1 MTQNIFFKI
10 SYIRTP
16 LFRLRRRAGVR
27 LFILFIILFISVSA
41 LAQDSIV
48 TTRVY
53 HKFWIQFSDKKNNP
67 FSVERPQEF
76 LSHKSL
82 ERRNRQNISIEESD
96 LPVTPSYVNSV
107 KNTGVKILL
116 KSKWMNGVCV
126 ETTDS
131 AALAQIDSLPFVSFI
146 EAVAAYTRYD
156 TIDSSGI
163 ESYPMISS
171 PVLTSNLA
179 YDEELYGNGYNQ
191 INMMNGEYLHELGF
205 RGDGMTVAVLDA
217 GFYHVNSIPAFDSL
231 WLNGRILGYKDFVE
245 GQDDSVFIESTHG
258 MSVLSTMA
266 ANLPGELVGT
276 APAAHYWL
284 IRTEDSRSEFRIEEY
299 NWAAGA
305 EFADSVG
312 VDVINSSLGY
322 STFNDTAM
330 NYSYAT
336 LDGNTAV
343 VTRAADKAVETGIIV
358 VTSAGNQGNS
368 PWKYISAPA
377 DANNVIAVGAVDP
390 LENYAPFSSQ
400 GPSYDGRVKP
410 DVAAQGKEAV
420 FVSSSGSLTT
430 GNGTS
435 FASPI
440 TAGLVACFWQALYD
454 KPNTEVIQQILQS
467 ASRYTNPDTL
477 YGNGI
482 PDFRLAFLKMQE
494 KEGSPYIK
502 EMLPVAY
509 PNPFDEQLHV
519 MVFADDEGKY
529 SVEIFD
535 ALGRMISRQEQYL
548 DELRFHDF
556 EFNYLDVLQQG
567 VYFVRTS
574 GKGRTDVMRVV
585 KF

>member
-1 MTQNIFFKI
+1 MH
-10 SYIRTP
+10 
-16 LFRLRRRAGVR
+16 R
-27 LFILFIILFISVSA
+27 LFFFFLILIPSETF
-41 LAQDSIV
+41 AQDSIV

-53 HKFWIQFSDKKNNP
+53 HKFWIQFSDKNNNP
-67 FSVERPQEF
+67 FSVERPYEF
-76 LSHKSL
+76 LSQKSID
-82 ERRNRQNISIEESD
+82 RRSRQNISIQESD
-96 LPVTPSYVNSV
+96 LPVTPSYVSSV
-107 KNTGVKILL
+107 KNTGAKILI

-131 AALAQIDSLPFVSFI
+131 AILEQIDSLPFVSFI
-146 EAVAAYTRYD
+146 EAVAAYSRYD

-179 YDEELYGNGYNQ
+179 FDEELYGNGFNQ

-217 GFYHVNSIPAFDSL
+217 GFFRVNTISAFDSL
-231 WLNGRILGYKDFVE
+231 WLNDRILGYKDFVG

-258 MSVLSTMA
+258 MQVLSTMA

-284 IRTEDSRSEFRIEEY
+284 IRTEDARSEFRIEEY

-305 EFADSVG
+305 EFADSAG

-336 LDGNTAV
+336 LDGKTAV
-343 VTRAADKAVETGIIV
+343 VTHAADKAVETGMIV
-358 VTSAGNQGNS
+358 VTSAGNNGNA
-368 PWKYISAPA
+368 PWKYISTPA

-390 LENYAPFSSQ
+390 QENYASFSSQ
-400 GPSYDGRVKP
+400 GPSSDGRVKP
-410 DVAAQGKEAV
+410 DVAAQGKDAV
-420 FVSSSGSLTT
+420 FVSRSGSLTT

-440 TAGLVACFWQALYD
+440 TAGLVTCFWQAFYD
-454 KPNTEVIQQILQS
+454 KPNMEIIQQILQS
-467 ASRYTNPDTL
+467 ASRYTNPDEL

-494 KEGSPYIK
+494 KEGSPYFQ

-519 MVFADDEGKY
+519 MLFADDEGKY

-535 ALGRMISRQEQYL
+535 ALGRIISRQEQYL
-548 DELRFHDF
+548 GDLRFHDF
-556 EFNYLDVLQQG
+556 EFKNLDVLQQG

>member
-1 MTQNIFFKI
+1 M
-10 SYIRTP
+10 Y
-16 LFRLRRRAGVR
+16 R
-27 LFILFIILFISVSA
+27 LFFFIFSFAFFHA

-48 TTRVY
+48 ATRVY
-53 HKFWIQFSDKKNNP
+53 HKFWIQFADKNNNP
-67 FSVERPQEF
+67 FSVDRPQEF
-76 LSHKSL
+76 LSRKSI
-82 ERRNRQNISIEESD
+82 ERRNRQGISVDETD
-96 LPVTPSYVNSV
+96 LPVTPAYVNNV
-107 KNTGVKILL
+107 KNTGAKILIT
-116 KSKWMNGVCV
+116 SKWLNGVCV

-131 AALAQIDSLPFVSFI
+131 AVLAQIDSFPFVNHI
-146 EAVAAYTRYD
+146 ERVAAYTRYD

-163 ESYPMISS
+163 ESYPVTNS

-191 INMMNGEYLHELGF
+191 VSMMNGEYLHELGF
-205 RGDGMTVAVLDA
+205 RGDGMTVAVMDA

-231 WLNGRILGYKDFVE
+231 WLNERILGYKDFVE
-245 GQDDSVFIESTHG
+245 GQDDSVFSESTHG

-284 IRTEDSRSEFRIEEY
+284 IRTEDARSEFRIEEY

-305 EFADSVG
+305 EFADSAG

-322 STFNDTAM
+322 TTFNDTAM
-330 NYSYAT
+330 NYSYAS

-343 VTRAADKAVETGIIV
+343 VTRAAGKAVETGMIV
-358 VTSAGNQGNS
+358 VTSAGNNGNS

-377 DANNVIAVGAVDP
+377 DAKNVIAVGAVDP
-390 LENYAPFSSQ
+390 QENYASFSSR
-400 GPSYDGRVKP
+400 GPTYDGRVKP

-420 FVSSSGSLTT
+420 FVNSSGNLTT

-440 TAGLVACFWQALYD
+440 TAGLVTCFWQAFYD
-454 KPNTEVIQQILQS
+454 KPNTDIIRQILQS
-467 ASRYTNPDTL
+467 ASRYTNPDEL

-494 KEGSPYIK
+494 AQGAPYVR

-509 PNPFDEQLHV
+509 PSPFEEQLHV
-519 MVFADDEGKY
+519 MLFANEEGWY
-529 SVEIFD
+529 RVEIFD
-535 ALGRMISRQEQYL
+535 ALGRLMFQQEQYL
-548 DELRFHDF
+548 GELRFHDF
-556 EFNYLDVLQQG
+556 EFTNMDALQKG
-567 VYFVRTS
+567 VYFARAS
-574 GKGRTDVMRVV
+574 GKGGTDVIRVV